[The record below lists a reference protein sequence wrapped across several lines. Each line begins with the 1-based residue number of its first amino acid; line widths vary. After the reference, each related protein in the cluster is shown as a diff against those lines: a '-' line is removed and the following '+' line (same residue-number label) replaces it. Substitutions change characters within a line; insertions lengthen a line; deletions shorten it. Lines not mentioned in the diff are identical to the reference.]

1 MRKKEIFFCLL
12 MLFLLPTYYAQ
23 GVLYPS
29 GGMVGQIILLLF
41 FLISLFY
48 FFKVLFF
55 TKERLP
61 LFIKIWTG
69 LLLLNIIG
77 FFLKGKFDNE
87 NISILRSIL
96 LNLLPFY
103 AFYYFAQKGILKRQ
117 HLIAVLTVLTPLCIV
132 LFIQSNLQLQDLRNR
147 EDVVDNTIYLFLGLI
162 PFVFLFKRK
171 VYAIIAL
178 LIFWI
183 FIVQSAKRAAVV
195 CGAAGI
201 LLFFYYQLKTLNK
214 QYLIRSY
221 FIGIGLIF
229 GISYWGYNYFTE
241 NEFLLTRIMQMSEG
255 DTSGRD
261 QLSKAVFFSW
271 YESNNLMVYLFG
283 RGFNT
288 SSEVTTHVSHNDWL
302 EMLAGFGILGFFI
315 YFSIFSIAFK
325 EFLHK
330 NWSFDK
336 KIIFICIIMIG
347 VVTSLTSRWYWSS
360 FAYSQCLL
368 LPYILATRNNEK

>member
-1 MRKKEIFFCLL
+1 MRKEEKKICML
-12 MLFLLPTYYAQ
+12 MLFLLTAYYAQ
-23 GVLYPS
+23 GFFFSSVPAIS
-29 GGMVGQIILLLF
+29 QIMLILF
-41 FLISLFY
+41 FLLSTFY
-48 FFKVLFF
+48 FLKVVFF
-55 TKERLP
+55 NKEKLP
-61 LFIKIWTG
+61 VFVKFWTG
-69 LLLLNIIG
+69 LLLLNIVSFII
-77 FFLKGKFDNE
+77 KGNFEYE
-87 NISILRSIL
+87 NATILRTIL

-117 HLIAVLTVLTPLCIV
+117 HLIAVLLVLIPICI
-132 LFIQSNLQLQDLRNR
+132 LKFIESNIRLQDLRNR

-171 VYAIIAL
+171 IYAIIVL
-178 LIFWI
+178 LIFWF

-214 QYLIRSY
+214 RYLIRNY
-221 FIGIGLIF
+221 VVGIGLIL
-229 GISYWGYNYFTE
+229 GISYWGYKYFTE
-241 NEFLLTRIMQMSEG
+241 NEFLLTRMKQMSEG
-255 DTSGRD
+255 DSSGRD
-261 QLSKAVFFSW
+261 QLGKTVFFSW
-271 YESNNLMVYLFG
+271 YESDDLMVYLFV
-283 RGFNT
+283 GFNT

-302 EMLAGFGILGFFI
+302 EMLAGFGLLGFFI

-330 NWSFDK
+330 NWNFDK

-347 VVTSLTSRWYWSS
+347 VVTSLTSRWYWLS